1 MSDMRSKRI
10 LYVELAPA
18 VGGSVISLYQLV
30 KGLDRERYTPLVM
43 MRAGNPYVERFRALD
58 VPVATLGEADRG
70 DAVQSAQ
77 ESAPLRWEGLRQS
90 GLAGGLKRSAIGEGL
105 VHLAGFYLRTW
116 PELRREAQ
124 ALGEQF
130 EALAQGSG
138 RPDLVHLNDVLCVS
152 RAGIMA
158 ARRAGLPA
166 ICHLRAMAWRNHAD
180 RRLSH
185 YLRGYICIS
194 QAVDAYQRRLGGRTS
209 PSWIVYNG
217 LDLAEF
223 PDDLPRTAG
232 EARRELGLCVDD
244 QVVGCVGRL
253 VAWKGQEVLLRA
265 LAELAPQFPR
275 LRGLI
280 VGAPER
286 GGEGYV
292 EQLQRLVASLGL
304 EDRVVFTGFRRDVP
318 RLLSA
323 LNILAHTSTAPEP
336 FGRVLIEGMAAGVAV
351 IGAAA
356 GAVPEI
362 ITDGVNG
369 RTVPPNDPRA
379 LAEALA
385 DALTHPAEWER
396 WRRAARDAVAQRFTT
411 EVYVQGVQRV
421 YEEILT

>member
-1 MSDMRSKRI
+1 MRSKRI

-138 RPDLVHLNDVLCVS
+138 RPDLVHLNDVVCVS

-223 PDDLPRTAG
+223 PEDLPRTAG
-232 EARRELGLCVDD
+232 EARRELGLSVDD